1 MPHDRFGIPFG
12 KFRLGDQ
19 GMISKTFVA
28 AAAYMVVASATPIF
42 AQSHPTGN
50 PTLTASSALSG
61 TEQEN
66 AACRRD
72 TRRLC
77 RHIKAGEGNSA
88 FLSCLQEH
96 RAKLSK
102 ACRAVLESHGM

>member
-1 MPHDRFGIPFG
+1 MP
-12 KFRLGDQ
+12 
-19 GMISKTFVA
+19 SKITFAIAVVLIA
-28 AAAYMVVASATPIF
+28 AAMPADAQTRSKANAATI
-42 AQSHPTGN
+42 AQG
-50 PTLTASSALSG
+50 G

-77 RHIKAGEGNSA
+77 RHIKADAGNSA

-96 RAKLSK
+96 RKNLSK
-102 ACRAVLESHGM
+102 GCDEVLKSHGM

>member
-1 MPHDRFGIPFG
+1 M
-12 KFRLGDQ
+12 L
-19 GMISKTFVA
+19 SKTL
-28 AAAYMVVASATPIF
+28 VVAVAFTLLASAAPTF
-42 AQSHPTGN
+42 AQSHPTGS
-50 PTLTASSALSG
+50 PSLSG

-72 TRRLC
+72 TRKLC
-77 RHIKAGEGNSA
+77 RHIKADAGNGA

-102 ACRAVLESHGM
+102 ACRQVLESHGM